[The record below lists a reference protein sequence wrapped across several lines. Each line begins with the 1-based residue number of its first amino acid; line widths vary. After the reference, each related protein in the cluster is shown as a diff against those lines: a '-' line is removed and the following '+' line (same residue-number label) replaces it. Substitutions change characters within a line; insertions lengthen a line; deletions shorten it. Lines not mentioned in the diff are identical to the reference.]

1 MIVCRSLAEYCLNGS
16 CFVLVLSHSSF
27 SRDEFFLA
35 VGFSTR
41 YKILARHYHKNQ
53 IALLSYYY
61 IYAQDKGFWDLLNII
76 NNGSGKNLLLYSMIQ
91 HIDLLHSISI

>member
-1 MIVCRSLAEYCLNGS
+1 M
-16 CFVLVLSHSSF
+16 LVLSHSSF

-76 NNGSGKNLLLYSMIQ
+76 NNGSGKNLLLNSMIQ
-91 HIDLLHSISI
+91 HIDLLHDDKKIEG